1 MNPHVSTAQ
10 KALHHFSVWIM
21 FSRVLAWATLWGK
34 QDLAATFSPVTP
46 EKSSQK
52 ALRGGTTLLHLT
64 GQRSASSITSLQNKE
79 HKVLRLSFNGL
90 YVYKKWCC
98 QNVVPIHSIIF
109 FDLSFS
115 VSIQWLPQ
123 SWFLVRRDKLMKQH
137 LNHRIPSLN
146 CIMSSQQWGMCL
158 SLQTGRSLKTHYAVL
173 EKKFKLRHK
182 TNLCWSVKWAAV
194 VFEDHDNHDNYFCG
208 TRWNTNGFNKPGC
221 DLRAAGWTWC

>member
-1 MNPHVSTAQ
+1 M
-10 KALHHFSVWIM
+10 
-21 FSRVLAWATLWGK
+21 
-34 QDLAATFSPVTP
+34 
-46 EKSSQK
+46 
-52 ALRGGTTLLHLT
+52 
-64 GQRSASSITSLQNKE
+64 
-79 HKVLRLSFNGL
+79 
-90 YVYKKWCC
+90 
-98 QNVVPIHSIIF
+98 PIHSIIF

-182 TNLCWSVKWAAV
+182 TNLCWSENELLLCLMIMTIMTIISVVQDGTPMVSINLAVTWEQLAGHGVRSTLYVIQHPWQDLDFSSWWCSDLLRRWLQSLLTTQNSKLKLNAVLLFKWFLVSAAKT
-194 VFEDHDNHDNYFCG
+194 HHHQ
-208 TRWNTNGFNKPGC
+208 
-221 DLRAAGWTWC
+221 DLKDYNLWSN